1 MAISYKNVAK
11 LKRLYQS
18 ETSKWNHQFNIKF
31 YITAFICISSHL
43 QFSNSQLTLLSATFR
58 PCWLLSHVLHLIYSH
73 LIEDWKPLRA
83 AARPQFPHLF
93 STFSVA
99 HNWWVLC
106 ENLHFHALCYL
117 HPPVIWELLKYCYNC
132 YVYATTHFILFP
144 LFICFADQSTSQS
157 AVVLSETIYK

>member
-93 STFSVA
+93 STFFRSAQLMSIVWKFA
-99 HNWWVLC
+99 FSRTLLFTPACYMRIIKVL
-106 ENLHFHALCYL
+106 LQLLRIRHDTFYFISFIYLLCRPVNQPVGGGTFRNYL
-117 HPPVIWELLKYCYNC
+117 
-132 YVYATTHFILFP
+132 
-144 LFICFADQSTSQS
+144 
-157 AVVLSETIYK
+157 